1 MIAAAPRRWIGLT
14 QPVVVVVVL
23 AVIVAVVA
31 IAFLLQSRAEHGAL
45 TPVSGRKNVLAQR
58 EIDKLDAEIRQIRSD
73 TSGSL
78 FWLKLAGVF
87 VTVGA
92 AVGGYLLGQT
102 RTTRER
108 AEAERQIAQQRLDF
122 EHRQNVDATYQGIVQ
137 ELSSPSALLR
147 VASAMKLGKLLE
159 SPPVEWHISE
169 NRSRELSD
177 LTKQVLA
184 ASLAIESEPKV
195 LKALTIAIA
204 LHATG
209 AEAADLRSLDL
220 SGARAADAYWARINF
235 KNADFYRADLSNAS
249 FRKARLEGAQFRETT
264 LRSAV
269 LVGATCTSANFKLAD
284 LRDADLSAADL
295 RGANFEDVKV
305 FGVNLAGAQIGD
317 NPDCHVDLSADGDG
331 SRRVH
336 VAEWLAHSTSDGGAR
351 LPPM

>member
-1 MIAAAPRRWIGLT
+1 VIAAAPRRRVGLT
-14 QPVVVVVVL
+14 QPIVVIVVL
-23 AVIVAVVA
+23 AVITAVAA
-31 IAFLLQSRAEHGAL
+31 IAFALQSRAEHGAL
-45 TPVSGRKNVLAQR
+45 TPISGGKNVLAQR

-108 AEAERQIAQQRLDF
+108 AEAEQQIAQQRLDF
-122 EHRQNVDATYQGIVQ
+122 EHRQNVDATYQALVQ
-137 ELSSPSALLR
+137 ELSSRSALLR

-159 SPPVEWHISE
+159 SPPVEWHVSE
-169 NRSRELSD
+169 HRSRELSD

-184 ASLAIESEPKV
+184 ASLAIERDAKV

-204 LHATG
+204 LHAAS
-209 AEAADLRSLDL
+209 AEAGDLRSLDL

-235 KNADFYRADLSNAS
+235 ANADFYRADLSNAS
-249 FRKARLEGAQFRETT
+249 FRKARLDGAQFRETT
-264 LRSAV
+264 LKSAV
-269 LVGATCTSANFKLAD
+269 LVEATCTSANFKLAD
-284 LRDADLSAADL
+284 LRNADLSAADL

-305 FGVNLAGAQIGD
+305 FGVTLAGAQIGD
-317 NPDCHVDLSADGDG
+317 NPDCHVDLSEGGDG
-331 SRRVH
+331 SQRVR
-336 VAEWLAHSTSDGGAR
+336 VAEWLAHSTSGGDGV
-351 LPPM
+351 LPS